1 MACYRVSS
9 EMTREWQRMK
19 VDKEK
24 GGGGVITEWYFL
36 RGSHFYD
43 FLRFIF

>member
-1 MACYRVSS
+1 MPSFFTLSKQSLINTGIAMACYRVSS

-24 GGGGVITEWYFL
+24 GGGEL
-36 RGSHFYD
+36 
-43 FLRFIF
+43 